1 MEFLFRLSALEFY
14 FQKKGTWFVSMLIP
28 LYIVYPFYYRW
39 VESGRRFAKTAVTVL
54 VIAAVSYA
62 QYTCSPDVY
71 NRLMQVW
78 NSYIVFA
85 VGHYMGE
92 YVKEGKVFPTSV
104 TAVTLLFYSV
114 RAFIPA
120 VKEIAFFGNLGYGLM
135 GIALSVIGA
144 KCLDILQWE
153 YGNRMLRSL
162 GKISFESYL
171 TNHFLITL
179 FVVYLGIKETPLF
192 SVKPYCAVEYLMIVI
207 LGLAGAYLCVGLEK
221 RGIT

>member
-1 MEFLFRLSALEFY
+1 
-14 FQKKGTWFVSMLIP
+14 ML
-28 LYIVYPFYYRW
+28 
-39 VESGRRFAKTAVTVL
+39 
-54 VIAAVSYA
+54 SYA
-62 QYTCSPDVY
+62 QYTCSPDAY

-104 TAVTLLFYSV
+104 TAVTLLFYPV
-114 RAFIPA
+114 RAFIP
-120 VKEIAFFGNLGYGLM
+120 VIKEIAFFGNLGYGLM

-144 KCLDILQWE
+144 KCLDILHWKQ
-153 YGNRMLRSL
+153 GNRMLRSL

-179 FVVYLGIKETPLF
+179 FVVYLRIKEVPLF
-192 SVKPYCAVEYLMIVI
+192 RVQPYCAVEYLMIVI
-207 LGLAGAYLCVGLEK
+207 LGLVGGYLCTRLEMK
-221 RGIT
+221 GK